1 MPADYQTTPRKNR
14 KSALLFPFLMVIS
27 MITWGGSW
35 VSAKILAQQLT
46 PEMLSFWRFF
56 LSFISFIPFMFIL
69 PRPIIITFK
78 GSVYSALGAVF
89 MSLYMY
95 FFFLGLEH
103 WFAGHA
109 GVLVT
114 SMIPLMTLIISLLF
128 FRERINARKLVG
140 LAMGMTGASILLRL
154 WTLDLHGF
162 FTGNNVLFIVCPVIW
177 ALLTIC
183 SQRAAGSVSSYVFSF
198 ITFGLSTLF
207 YLPWAA
213 GQGIFTVFERDAI
226 FWINLI
232 FLSVISGT
240 LATTVY
246 FVSAERLGSYMT
258 SSYVFL
264 VPTSAMLL
272 SWFFLGEVPETTT
285 LVGGTV
291 TIAAVYIITRGT

>member
-1 MPADYQTTPRKNR
+1 M
-14 KSALLFPFLMVIS
+14 LFSLLMVIS

-46 PEMLSFWRFF
+46 PEMLSFWRFL
-56 LSFISFIPFMFIL
+56 LSFLSFIPFMFML
-69 PRPIIITFK
+69 PRPVVFTLK
-78 GSVYSALGAVF
+78 GSIYSAMGAVF

-109 GVLVT
+109 GVLIT

-128 FRERINARKLVG
+128 FGEKINVRKLIG
-140 LAMGMTGASILLRL
+140 LALGMAGAAILLKL
-154 WTLDLHGF
+154 WTLDLHLF
-162 FTGNNVLFIVCPVIW
+162 FRSDNILFIVCPAIW
-177 ALLTIC
+177 AMLTIC
-183 SQRAAGSVSSYVFSF
+183 SQRAAATVSSYVFSF

-207 YLPWAA
+207 YLPWAVS
-213 GQGIFTVFERDAI
+213 QGIWTVFEKDAI
-226 FWINLI
+226 FWVNLI
-232 FLSVISGT
+232 FLSIISGT

-246 FVSAERLGSYMT
+246 FVAAERLGSYMT

-272 SWFFLGEVPETTT
+272 SWFFLGEVPEVTT
-285 LVGGTV
+285 LIGGAI
-291 TIAAVYIITRGT
+291 TIAAVYLINRAP

>member
-1 MPADYQTTPRKNR
+1 M
-14 KSALLFPFLMVIS
+14 LFPVLMVIS

-46 PEMLSFWRFF
+46 PEMLSFWRFL
-56 LSFISFIPFMFIL
+56 LSFLSFIPFMFML
-69 PRPIIITFK
+69 PRPVIITLK
-78 GSVYSALGAVF
+78 GSVYSVLGAVF

-109 GVLVT
+109 GVLIT

-128 FRERINARKLVG
+128 FRERINTRKLVG
-140 LAMGMTGASILLRL
+140 LALGMTGASILLKI
-154 WTLDLHGF
+154 WTLDLQLF
-162 FTGNNVLFIVCPVIW
+162 LSGNNILFIVCPVIW

-213 GQGIFTVFERDAI
+213 SQGIWTVFEKDAI

-272 SWFFLGEVPETTT
+272 SWFFLGEVPEPST
-285 LVGGTV
+285 LIGGGI
-291 TIAAVYIITRGT
+291 TIAAVYLINRGK